1 MNAIVRIALSRPYT
15 FVVLA
20 LLLLIIG
27 PLAALRTPTDIFPDI
42 RIPVIGVVWQYTG
55 LPPDQMSGRITTPFE
70 RALTTTVNDI
80 EHIVANSY
88 NGFGIVKIFF
98 QPNVDI
104 RTANAQVTA
113 ISQTLLKQM
122 PPGATPPLI
131 LNYNASTVPIIQ
143 LALSGEGLTEQNLAD
158 IGINQL
164 RTPLVTVPGAA
175 IPYPYGGK
183 QRQIQIDL
191 NPSALQARGLSG
203 QDVANTLAAQN
214 LITPVGTEKIGIFEY
229 TVQLNNSPLKIQE
242 LGDLPIKTVNGAMVY
257 VRDVATVRDGNPP
270 QTNIVH
276 VDGNRS
282 VLMMVLKAGSISTL
296 DIIAG
301 IKQKV
306 QRRTRS
312 SLPDALKI
320 GFIGDQ
326 SLFVRGAITGVA
338 REGIIAAL
346 LTSVMILLFLGS
358 WRSTIIIATSIPLAV
373 LGSIIMLSAIGETLN
388 IMTLGGLAL
397 AVGILVDEATVT
409 IENINYHL
417 EQGKEVEEAILDGAN
432 QIVVPAFVSL
442 LCICIVFVPM
452 FFLSGIAR
460 FLFVPMA
467 EAVMFA
473 MVWSFILSRT
483 LVPTMA
489 KYLLQPHVHHADG
502 ERRRS
507 RNPLVRFQR
516 GFEAGFE
523 RFRAGYRD
531 LLGLALMHRPTFV
544 TGFIGFVALSFL
556 LVPYLGR
563 NFFPSVDAGQILMHV
578 RTQVGTR
585 VEDSRRSVRRY
596 PEGDPQDHSAR
607 RDRDHGRQHR
617 HADQRHQH
625 DLQQHRRDR
634 PAGWRHPD
642 QAQGRPRA
650 DRRLRQG
657 AAGKAAGAISRPEL
671 RVPAGRHRQPDPQFR
686 RAGADRPRSARRQS
700 RRQLRLC
707 QQAAGARSAVFPA
720 SPTRASSNRSR
731 SPSFNVDVDRT
742 RAQYVGLT
750 ERDVANS
757 MVVNLAGSSQVA
769 PTYYLDPN
777 NGVSYSIVM
786 QTPQYQL
793 DSLSALETL
802 PMTAPGMPTPLIL
815 GGIANIT
822 RTTSNA
828 VVSQYDI
835 QSLVQIYATPQG
847 RDLGA
852 VAADIRKVINE
863 TANELPKGSTVA
875 LVGQVQTMESSF
887 SGLLFG
893 LLGAVVLIYLLI
905 VVNFQSW
912 SDPFVIITAL
922 PAALAGIVWMLFTTQ
937 TTLSVPALTGAIM
950 CMGVATANSVLV
962 ISFARE
968 RYAELGDPIAA
979 ALEAGFV
986 RIRPVMM
993 TALAMIIGMLPM
1005 ALGLG
1010 EGGEQ
1015 NAPLGRAV
1023 IGGLVFATVAT
1034 LMFVPVVFSMVHKK
1048 REDDD
1053 RGGKAAV
1060 RGLSPRR
1067 RVTIKNKTRTR
1078 HRRDVEETPWLG
1090 TPRYAASKRC
1100 RATPAGETT
1109 ISSRSPPKT
1118 AWSAGANS
1126 TRVLARPASV
1136 PRSSGFRRAWSDKT
1150 RCSTSGSMPSFSP
1163 RPAPPPAASSRR
1175 RWARSKTRCSTSR
1188 ARCSAC
1194 PAMNCSA
1201 ARSAIASGSTGR
1213 IARPGAS
1220 TIPPGTSPRSPIST
1234 ASRRSDARSAR
1245 RNSPR

>member
-1 MNAIVRIALSRPYT
+1 MIALVRIALSRPYT

-55 LPPDQMSGRITTPFE
+55 LPPDQMAGRITSPFQ
-70 RALTTTVNDI
+70 RSLTTTVNDI

-88 NGFGIVKIFF
+88 NGFGIIKIFF

-113 ISQTLLKQM
+113 ISQTLLNQM

-131 LNYNASTVPIIQ
+131 LNYSASTVPIIQ
-143 LALSGEGLTEQNLAD
+143 VALSGEGLTEQNLAD

-175 IPYPYGGK
+175 IPYPFGGK

-191 NPSALQARGLSG
+191 NLAALQARGLSG
-203 QDVANTLAAQN
+203 QDVSNALAAQN
-214 LITPVGTEKIGIFEY
+214 LITPVGTQKIGGFEY
-229 TVQLNNSPLKIQE
+229 NIQLNNSPLQME
-242 LGDLPIKTVNGAMVY
+242 DLGNLPIKAVNGAMVY
-257 VRDVATVRDGNPP
+257 VHDVATVRDGNPP

-306 QRRTRS
+306 IDVKD

-326 SLFVRGAITGVA
+326 SIFVRGAITGVA
-338 REGIIAAL
+338 YEGVIAAL

-373 LGSIIMLSAIGETLN
+373 LGAIIMLSAIGETLN

-417 EQGKEVEEAILDGAN
+417 EQGKEVERSILDGAN

-452 FFLSGIAR
+452 FFLTGIAR

-473 MVWSFILSRT
+473 MMWSFILSRT

-489 KYLLQPHVHHADG
+489 KYLLQPHVHRPEG
-502 ERRRS
+502 EALPPS
-507 RNPLVRFQR
+507 RNPMVWFQR
-516 GFEAGFE
+516 GFEARFE
-523 RFRAGYRD
+523 RVRGGYHD
-531 LLGLALMHRPTFV
+531 LLSMAMQRRPVFV
-544 TGFIGFVALSFL
+544 IGFLSFVGVSFL
-556 LVPYLGR
+556 LVPFLGR
-563 NFFPSVDAGQILMHV
+563 NFFPSVDAGSILMHV

-585 VEDSRRSVRRY
+585 VEESANQFADVQKAIRKIIPPGEIETLADNIGMPISGINMTYNNTGVI
-596 PEGDPQDHSAR
+596 GPQDGDVQIKLR
-607 RDRDHGRQHR
+607 EGHR
-617 HADQRHQH
+617 PTADYVKVLREKLPQSFPGMTFAFLPADIVSQILNFGAPAPI
-625 DLQQHRRDR
+625 DLQVR
-634 PAGWRHPD
+634 
-642 QAQGRPRA
+642 
-650 DRRLRQG
+650 G
-657 AAGKAAGAISRPEL
+657 ANLEGNFAYANKLLSRIR
-671 RVPAGRHRQPDPQFR
+671 RVPGI
-686 RAGADRPRSARRQS
+686 ADARIQQS
-700 RRQLRLC
+700 PN
-707 QQAAGARSAVFPA
+707 A
-720 SPTRASSNRSR
+720 PT
-731 SPSFNVDVDRT
+731 FNIDVDRT

-750 ERDVANS
+750 ERDVTNS
-757 MVVNLAGSSQVA
+757 LVVDLAGSAQVA
-769 PTYYLDPN
+769 PTYYLNPD

-786 QTPQYQL
+786 QTPQYQI
-793 DSLSALETL
+793 DSLNALQTL
-802 PMTAPGMPTPLIL
+802 PITSNGTEAPIL

-822 RTTSNA
+822 RATSSA

-835 QSLVQIYATPQG
+835 QPMVQIYATPQG

-852 VAADIRKVINE
+852 VAADVREVLAE
-863 TANELPKGSTVA
+863 TAKDLPKGSTVS

-922 PAALAGIVWMLFTTQ
+922 PAALAGIVWMLFTTE

-968 RYAELGDPIAA
+968 RYAELGDPRAA

-1048 REDDD
+1048 RQ
-1053 RGGKAAV
+1053 
-1060 RGLSPRR
+1060 
-1067 RVTIKNKTRTR
+1067 
-1078 HRRDVEETPWLG
+1078 
-1090 TPRYAASKRC
+1090 
-1100 RATPAGETT
+1100 
-1109 ISSRSPPKT
+1109 
-1118 AWSAGANS
+1118 
-1126 TRVLARPASV
+1126 PASAEIV
-1136 PRSSGFRRAWSDKT
+1136 PLDERRAQ
-1150 RCSTSGSMPSFSP
+1150 
-1163 RPAPPPAASSRR
+1163 AAE
-1175 RWARSKTRCSTSR
+1175 
-1188 ARCSAC
+1188 
-1194 PAMNCSA
+1194 
-1201 ARSAIASGSTGR
+1201 
-1213 IARPGAS
+1213 
-1220 TIPPGTSPRSPIST
+1220 
-1234 ASRRSDARSAR
+1234 
-1245 RNSPR
+1245 